1 VDDTRWELRS
11 ALRWG
16 SEHVGYYPTRE
27 AAEAE
32 ANKRIA
38 ATGSR
43 GAIEAVVN
51 GVVYFTEYEPD
62 E

>member
-1 VDDTRWELRS
+1 MDEAKWELRS
-11 ALRWG
+11 ARVYG
-16 SEHVGYYPTRE
+16 SDHVGYYPTRE